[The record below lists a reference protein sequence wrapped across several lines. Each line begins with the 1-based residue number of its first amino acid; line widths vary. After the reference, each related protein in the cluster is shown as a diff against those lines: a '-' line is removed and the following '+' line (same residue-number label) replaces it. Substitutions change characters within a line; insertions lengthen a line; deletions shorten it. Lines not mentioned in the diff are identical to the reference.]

1 MAQTEDQL
9 KRVYEKFQ
17 QLVKRH
23 QGLHKENERL
33 KAELNKMNLRCDELA
48 RESEKYRQQAEILK
62 WSGNGLEDNEKKD
75 LEKRL
80 NHYVREIDRCIALLN
95 E

>member
-1 MAQTEDQL
+1 MTPPEAQF

-17 QLVKRH
+17 QLLK
-23 QGLHKENERL
+23 LHLALQKESEKLKADLDRMNRRCEELAGETERL
-33 KAELNKMNLRCDELA
+33 KRQ
-48 RESEKYRQQAEILK
+48 SEITK
-62 WSGNGLEDNEKKD
+62 WSGNNLDEQEKKD